1 MSVTW
6 QLNKKNTKLE
16 FSVKHMV
23 IATVRGTFDE
33 FEADLNLPS
42 DDLTQGKVTARIFTS
57 SVNTKDKSRDDYL
70 TAPDFFN
77 PSEYPHILFES
88 TEVRLKGK
96 KISVTG
102 KMRIR
107 DKERSLILEGS
118 VKGPDSSFGKK
129 RLVFDLSADLDRES
143 YGLSFNQA
151 VETVSVVVG
160 KKISLKLH
168 IELESASP

>member
-6 QLNKKNTKLE
+6 QLDKRNTKLE

-33 FEADLNLPS
+33 FEADIDMPS
-42 DDLTQGKVTARIFTS
+42 DDPTEGKVTARISTA
-57 SVNTKDKSRDDYL
+57 SVNTKDKSRDEYL

-77 PSEYPHILFES
+77 PGQYPHIVFES
-88 TEVRLKGK
+88 TGVRLAGK

-118 VKGPDSSFGKK
+118 VKGPESSFGKK
-129 RLVFDLSADLDRES
+129 RLKFDLSADLDRES
-143 YGLSFNQA
+143 FGLSFNQA

-160 KKISLKLH
+160 KKVSLKLH
-168 IELESASP
+168 IELESA